1 MVEVRGWGWWGH
13 AEASLPRS
21 APAASW
27 HGAGLCLVGIHQQLC
42 PGLLFAPPAAGGE
55 NGGVMAIPGL
65 ATRHPGVCKLHHVS
79 VRGVGYLLE
88 MP

>member
-1 MVEVRGWGWWGH
+1 MGMGMAG
-13 AEASLPRS
+13 ASRS
-21 APAASW
+21 IAAPQCPGCVLARCGVVLGGDSPAA
-27 HGAGLCLVGIHQQLC
+27 V
-42 PGLLFAPPAAGGE
+42 PRAPVCSSSSRGGE